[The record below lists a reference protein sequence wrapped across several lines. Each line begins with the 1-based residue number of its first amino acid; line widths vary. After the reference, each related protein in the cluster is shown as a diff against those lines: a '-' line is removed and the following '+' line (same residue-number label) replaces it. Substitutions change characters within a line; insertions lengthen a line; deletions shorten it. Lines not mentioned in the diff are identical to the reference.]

1 MNRCAALLF
10 FGCAL
15 MFYADTAIAET
26 GSQIP
31 ATTRDGK
38 TNLTHVWLHKGGGR
52 LYWKTLTHPLQIRL
66 EGAQF
71 VDPASV
77 PVLSTNPGTD
87 LSARQ
92 SHKKGRRSSR
102 KSRRAQSHSQT
113 DKAAGTG
120 KPCTNGCGQ
129 NGPARPIHQ
138 KCHSTSGAGPQPEF
152 RLLRSGLAASRDDL
166 YHTAL
171 DVSGTDPSIASASW

>member
-113 DKAAGTG
+113 DKAAQAQVSPAPMDAG
-120 KPCTNGCGQ
+120 K
-129 NGPARPIHQ
+129 
-138 KCHSTSGAGPQPEF
+138 
-152 RLLRSGLAASRDDL
+152 
-166 YHTAL
+166 TAL
-171 DVSGTDPSIASASW
+171 RAPSTKNATARQAQARNRSSVSSGRASPPPVTTYTTLH